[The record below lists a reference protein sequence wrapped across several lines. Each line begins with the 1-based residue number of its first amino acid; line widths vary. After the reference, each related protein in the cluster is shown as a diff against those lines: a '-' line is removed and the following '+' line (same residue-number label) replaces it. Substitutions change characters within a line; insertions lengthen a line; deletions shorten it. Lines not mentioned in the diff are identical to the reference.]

1 MADEKRSC
9 DLQLVSDSFIS
20 CLKDGRDVVID
31 HFLVGYD
38 ELCRCDNTFLS
49 NFRIDFDKLI
59 VRCRNI

>member
-20 CLKDGRDVVID
+20 CLKDDRDVVID

-38 ELCRCDNTFLS
+38 ELCRY
-49 NFRIDFDKLI
+49 DKRVI
-59 VRCRNI
+59 VNLTALNYLPLFSSF